1 MKLFGL
7 TGGIG
12 MGKSTSASLL
22 SLGGIPVIDTDII
35 AREIVEPGQPALTEI
50 AATFGPEL
58 IDAEGKLRRAEL
70 AEMVF
75 SSPEKLKELESI
87 LHPIIRERWIA
98 QAQIWRHESRK
109 VGVVV
114 IPLLFETDA
123 QSHFDSIL
131 CTACSSRTQHERL
144 SARGWPETQIE
155 QRMAAQWP
163 VEKKIVASSH
173 VVWTEGVMEIHL
185 LQLRCIFGDYL
196 PPR

>member
-35 AREIVEPGQPALTEI
+35 AREVVEPGQPALTEI
-50 AATFGPEL
+50 AATFGIEL
-58 IDAEGKLRRAEL
+58 IDAEGKLRRDAL
-70 AEMVF
+70 AETVF
-75 SSPEKLKELESI
+75 PSPEKLKRLEAI
-87 LHPIIRERWIA
+87 LHPIIRDRWLG
-98 QAQIWRHESRK
+98 QTQIWRQEGRK
-109 VGVVV
+109 AGVVI

-131 CTACSSRTQHERL
+131 CTACSPRTQHERL
-144 SARGWPETQIE
+144 TARGWIESQIR
-155 QRMAAQWP
+155 QRIAAQWP
-163 VEKKIVASSH
+163 VEKKMAASNY
-173 VVWTEGVMEIHL
+173 VIWTEGVMEIHL
-185 LQLRCIFGDYL
+185 LQLRRILGDYL